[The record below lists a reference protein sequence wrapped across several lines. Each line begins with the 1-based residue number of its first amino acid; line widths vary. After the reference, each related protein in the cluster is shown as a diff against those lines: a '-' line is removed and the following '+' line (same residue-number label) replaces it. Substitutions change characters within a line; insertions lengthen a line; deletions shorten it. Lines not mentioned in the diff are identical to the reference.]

1 MPITLP
7 DSFRPRLEPIAREA
21 GTTVDEVAAHALE
34 YWLSW
39 QEAQSALDEAL
50 NDDPA
55 EPLTADDFEAL
66 RREVRNRHPG
76 AGEE

>member
-39 QEAQSALDEAL
+39 KEAQPALDEAL
-50 NDDPA
+50 NDPPA
-55 EPLTADDFEAL
+55 QPVVPGDFEAL
-66 RREVRNRHPG
+66 RREIRQRHPG
-76 AGEE
+76 AGRE

>member
-21 GTTVDEVAAHALE
+21 GTTVDQVAAHALE

-39 QEAQSALDEAL
+39 KEAQPALDEAL
-50 NDDPA
+50 NDRLA
-55 EPLTADDFEAL
+55 EPLTSDDFEAL
-66 RREVRNRHPG
+66 RREVRGRHPG
-76 AGEE
+76 ASGE